1 MVVDGEYFTT
11 PTLNFNGTS
20 WVNKV
25 PYSKHA
31 SQSTLD
37 IAADFVLQCSDT
49 CVTTVGSSTIEISST
64 SNSMLI
70 RITGTP
76 FIHFVQTTN
85 LTYSLSQNNEPVA
98 PVINNPSVFPLPT
111 GPNATYDVFNA
122 STIVSTDTFVRCGT
136 EALAYAGAATDTFP
150 EVYYYENN
158 RSYQIPYWPLFPL
171 TALCD
176 AVPDAAHPNGDPDK
190 EYFKCHSV

>member
-31 SQSTLD
+31 SQDILD
-37 IAADFVLQCSDT
+37 ILADSVLQCSDT
-49 CVTTVGSSTIEISST
+49 CVMTVST
-64 SNSMLI
+64 SNTDMFFGSWADESVNI
-70 RITGTP
+70 GTP

-85 LTYSLSQNNEPVA
+85 LSYSLSQNNEPVA

-158 RSYQIPYWPLFPL
+158 RSYQIPY
-171 TALCD
+171 
-176 AVPDAAHPNGDPDK
+176 VSRNHAA
-190 EYFKCHSV
+190 